1 MASITLSISSKITNL
16 IPKSEI
22 KFYTRGAQTFFA
34 DIEAG
39 TGLQLNSQR
48 TLDFIIVSGASAT
61 DNNLNGTWNVPGA
74 GNTVVNAD
82 GELSIGKKVVD
93 GVVVIDWHIK
103 P

>member
-1 MASITLSISSKITNL
+1 MASITLSIGSKITNL
-16 IPKSEI
+16 ILNSEI
-22 KFYTRGAQTFFA
+22 KFYTGGAQTFFA

-39 TGLQLNSQR
+39 TVLQLNSQR
-48 TLDFIIVSGASAT
+48 TLNFIIISGAT
-61 DNNLNGTWNVPGA
+61 DNNLNRTWNIPGA